1 MVRVRVGAGVR
12 AWTMHATPDPQPQ
25 PGAGAR
31 HPVTGRPHGYGEWR
45 DDSYHGE
52 CDGMVDSCPPPP
64 SSSPVRSLEVGHYW
78 QCPRGFWE
86 DGTPYHYP
94 YPYPTPT
101 PTLPLALTQAPALAR
116 CLRGFWEDGRPV
128 APFSSRE
135 FGSGYAF
142 ASVQATQ

>member
-52 CDGMVDSCPPPP
+52 CDGMVDSCPPPLLLAGQVTGSGP
-64 SSSPVRSLEVGHYW
+64 LLAVPTWLLGGWHTL
-78 QCPRGFWE
+78 PL
-86 DGTPYHYP
+86 PLPLPYP
-94 YPYPTPT
+94 YPYPTPG
-101 PTLPLALTQAPALAR
+101 PNPSPSPSQVPAWL
-116 CLRGFWEDGRPV
+116 LGGW
-128 APFSSRE
+128 
-135 FGSGYAF
+135 
-142 ASVQATQ
+142 